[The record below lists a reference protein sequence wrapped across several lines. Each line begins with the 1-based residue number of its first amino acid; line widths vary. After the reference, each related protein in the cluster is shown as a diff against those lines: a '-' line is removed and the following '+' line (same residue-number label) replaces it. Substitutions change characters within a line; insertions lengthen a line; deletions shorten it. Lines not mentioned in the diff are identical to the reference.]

1 MREEGSG
8 RSWSALAP
16 FFGAN
21 VLFGAGLFA
30 HALLYNFYLEGLGFG
45 EGAMGVAAASLT
57 AGGLAALA
65 PAGVAVDRWGARPVY
80 LGAVLLAALGLTLG
94 AWAERPVVV
103 FAAAGV
109 AGLGTASW
117 RVAMGPVL
125 MQVTG
130 PSVRSRAFSWNVALL
145 LASGAVWTA
154 LSGSVS
160 AWTAQEAS
168 PLRGIRTALWLGAA
182 GTALAGA
189 VFLFV
194 PMGSAPRA
202 PRAAPGIPAP
212 RGRGLSVP
220 RDVVLL
226 VAAVFVWMLGAA
238 LVLPFFNL
246 YFQRVHGLSVERI
259 GMIFASAQ
267 ALTALAVFLGGELA
281 QRWGPRRTF
290 GVWAAIFPL
299 ALLAMVLGPGTWAAV
314 LLFTLQGL
322 PSPATNPLLDE
333 IVLDTAPS
341 DRRGAASSWRNG
353 ATEASGLVGAGLG
366 GVLLERLGFGPL
378 MAVAA
383 VVAASGAWVLWRSF
397 ARSAR

>member
-1 MREEGSG
+1 
-8 RSWSALAP
+8 
-16 FFGAN
+16 
-21 VLFGAGLFA
+21 
-30 HALLYNFYLEGLGFG
+30 
-45 EGAMGVAAASLT
+45 
-57 AGGLAALA
+57 
-65 PAGVAVDRWGARPVY
+65 
-80 LGAVLLAALGLTLG
+80 
-94 AWAERPVVV
+94 VVV
-103 FAAAGV
+103 FAAASV
-109 AGLGTASW
+109 AGFGTASW

-125 MQVTG
+125 MQVAG

-154 LSGSVS
+154 LSGSLS

-168 PLRGIRTALWLGAA
+168 PVGGIRTALWLGAA

-189 VFLFV
+189 AFLFL
-194 PMGSAPRA
+194 PMGSVATSFP
-202 PRAAPGIPAP
+202 AATGVPSPKRP
-212 RGRGLSVP
+212 TLSVP
-220 RDVVLL
+220 RDVALL

-259 GMIFASAQ
+259 GMIFAAAQ
-267 ALTALAVFLGGELA
+267 ALTALVVFLGGELA
-281 QRWGPRRTF
+281 QRWGPRPTF
-290 GVWAAIFPL
+290 GYWAAIFPF

-314 LLFTLQGL
+314 LFFALQGL

-353 ATEASGLVGAGLG
+353 ATEASGLVGAALG
-366 GVLLERLGFGPL
+366 GLLLERLGFGPL
-378 MAVAA
+378 LSVAA
-383 VVAASGAWVLWRSF
+383 VVAAAGAWALSRSF